1 MYSRTIDLHGMTVA
15 EARRAML
22 ALLKSCPASVR
33 EIEVIHGSHSGQ
45 ALLRYVR
52 VELQPPRISRKI
64 LGLNNGVTILELK

>member
-33 EIEVIHGSHSGQ
+33 EIGITFIRGRFFGCILTGFGLSSFTCSRIFASISLKKSSG
-45 ALLRYVR
+45 
-52 VELQPPRISRKI
+52 VE
-64 LGLNNGVTILELK
+64 